1 MIAFV
6 IRLVTTLGRRTMMW
20 AALTVAFLAALWI
33 AAREGRQAGEARFVI
48 RRANARLRALQT
60 AKDIH
65 HDVQNADR
73 ADLERR
79 ADRWMRD

>member
-1 MIAFV
+1 MIAV
-6 IRLVTTLGRRTMMW
+6 VMRLIAPLGRRAKLW
-20 AALTVAFLAALWI
+20 GALLLTFLAALWI
-33 AAREGRQAGEARFVI
+33 AAREGRQAGEARFAT
-48 RRANARLRALQT
+48 RRANARIRALQT